1 MWFSPFHCRHLAPIF
16 AMTRPKRHLA
26 SEVSKYPDS
35 PPGQVKVA
43 GALEID
49 VSKPGT
55 TDGKTLAEALQALHQ

>member
-1 MWFSPFHCRHLAPIF
+1 
-16 AMTRPKRHLA
+16 MTRPKRHPA